1 MQAAPA
7 LELID
12 IMRNVKIGVPPVCNF
27 KVSTV
32 TIWTFFPK
40 GSRTCKNAIKNFYSY
55 SLSSGAFGECAF
67 VCTEYSSFD
76 SKFIPNKFAVT
87 WWRKYG
93 NQATDRHAL
102 NSCSITRL
110 SLPPFHPSVSS
121 SLSLPFSSF
130 SAFSVSQVKHRVYD
144 TVLLAS
150 GNSLPAITLVVRTVR
165 CHI

>member
-1 MQAAPA
+1 
-7 LELID
+7 
-12 IMRNVKIGVPPVCNF
+12 MRNAKIKVRRTLVCNF
-27 KVSTV
+27 KVSRNYLD
-32 TIWTFFPK
+32 FFPK
-40 GSRTCKNAIKNFYSY
+40 SSQTCKNAIKNFYSD
-55 SLSSGAFGECAF
+55 SFSNGAFGERAF

-102 NSCSITRL
+102 DSCSITRL
-110 SLPPFHPSVSS
+110 SL
-121 SLSLPFSSF
+121 SLSLFVLS
-130 SAFSVSQVKHRVYD
+130 FSVSQVKRRVYD

>member
-1 MQAAPA
+1 MKI
-7 LELID
+7 E
-12 IMRNVKIGVPPVCNF
+12 NVRRTLVCNF

-32 TIWTFFPK
+32 TIQTFFPK
-40 GSRTCKNAIKNFYSY
+40 AFRLAKTRLKISTERLA
-55 SLSSGAFGECAF
+55 SSNGMFGECAF

-102 NSCSITRL
+102 DSCSITRL
-110 SLPPFHPSVSS
+110 SLSPL
-121 SLSLPFSSF
+121 SLSLFLSYPLLLVLS
-130 SAFSVSQVKHRVYD
+130 FSVSQVKRRVYD